1 MATSEKQAERQDT
14 TTSRGWIARL
24 LLNPWTVTI
33 VLLAIVGGTLFY
45 MQEEEAE
52 EAPREERTY
61 PVEIEEVTGVTLAD
75 TVRGVGTLRA
85 SESVVISPEVA
96 GRIRAIHFEEGGAVE
111 EGDLLFELDDDRL
124 RRQRTVR
131 EAGLRSIE
139 VRLAN
144 AERELERARRLHRE
158 GVIPEDQL
166 DRAQTEYDA
175 AVAEQERLEAELS
188 LIERDLADTRI
199 KAPFDGQI
207 SERRVD
213 RGAYVRVGDS
223 LATIYRTDPV
233 EIGFSVP
240 ERHLGRVRREQSVE
254 LMVAAYPEQSFEG
267 IVHFISPSVDEATRT
282 FRVRARVPNP
292 EGDLKPGS
300 FGTVV
305 LTVGVREDRPMV
317 SAESLVATR
326 TGYIVYV
333 VEDGRAHRREVRTG
347 MRRDGMAEILE
358 GAEIGEMVV
367 RTGHIR
373 LSGGEQVSI
382 VEEETPS
389 LPDVLEEGPEPP
401 PGTLEAGDSNAVTPG
416 GAR

>member
-1 MATSEKQAERQDT
+1 M
-14 TTSRGWIARL
+14 
-24 LLNPWTVTI
+24 
-33 VLLAIVGGTLFY
+33 LA
-45 MQEEEAE
+45 MQGEEEE
-52 EAPREERTY
+52 EETAREARTY
-61 PVEIEEVTGVTLAD
+61 PVEVAEVQGVTLAEM
-75 TVRGVGTLRA
+75 VRSVGTLRA
-85 SESVVISPEVA
+85 AESVVVRPEIA
-96 GRIRAIHFEEGGAVE
+96 GRVRAIHFREGSQVE
-111 EGDLLFELDDDRL
+111 EGDLLFELDDERL
-124 RRQRTVR
+124 LRQLAVR
-131 EAGLRSIE
+131 EAGLRAVG

-144 AERELERARRLHRE
+144 AERELARARQLHGD

-175 AVAEQERLEAELS
+175 AVAEQERLEAEIS
-188 LIERDLADTRI
+188 LTERELEDTRI
-199 KAPFDGQI
+199 LAPFDGWI

-213 RGAYVRVGDS
+213 RGAYLRVGDE
-223 LATIYRTDPV
+223 LATVYRTDPMEV
-233 EIGFSVP
+233 GFSVP